1 MVHPIVFATLYSY
14 TATGWLPIHEAARG
28 GHVEI
33 IKYLIEM
40 GADLGTMTKHG
51 GTPLWWARRMLPA
64 GHSAIKYLEE
74 IGAPDLADRE
84 GFVSDF

>member
-1 MVHPIVFATLYSY
+1 MEV
-14 TATGWLPIHEAARG
+14 
-28 GHVEI
+28 

-64 GHSAIKYLEE
+64 GHSALQYLEQ
-74 IGAPDLADRE
+74 INAPELADKDGLE
-84 GFVSDF
+84 ADF